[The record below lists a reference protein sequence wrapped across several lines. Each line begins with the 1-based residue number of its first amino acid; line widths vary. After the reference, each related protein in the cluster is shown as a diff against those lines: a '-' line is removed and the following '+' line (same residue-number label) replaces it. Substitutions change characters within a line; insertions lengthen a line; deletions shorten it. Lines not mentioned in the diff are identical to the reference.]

1 MRVFLHYRLS
11 RARRVVENAFGI
23 LANKWR
29 IFHGQIFLNPENTMK
44 VTLACCALH
53 NYVIK
58 EGAKRGE
65 TICGPGLIDVENDD
79 GTVVPGSWRK
89 EPTGLLDLNGAG
101 MNRANRATRP
111 AIAKRDDFC
120 FYFNSDIGKVDW
132 QDRLTFG

>member
-1 MRVFLHYRLS
+1 MLHYRLS

-29 IFHGQIFLNPENTMK
+29 IFHGPIFLNPDNAIK

-58 EGAKRGE
+58 ESARRGE
-65 TICGPGLIDVENDD
+65 ASCGPGLIDVENED
-79 GTVVPGSWRK
+79 GTVVPGTWRK
-89 EPTGLLDLNGAG
+89 EPTGLLDLIGAEV
-101 MNRANRATRP
+101 NRANRPTRP
-111 AIAKRDDFC
+111 AIAKRDDFR
-120 FYFNSDIGKVDW
+120 FYFSSNSGKVDW